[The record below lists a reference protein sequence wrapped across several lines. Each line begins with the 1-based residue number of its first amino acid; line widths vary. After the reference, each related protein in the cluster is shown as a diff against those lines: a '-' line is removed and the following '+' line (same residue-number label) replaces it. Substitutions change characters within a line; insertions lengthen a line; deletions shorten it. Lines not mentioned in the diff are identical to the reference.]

1 MNSVLIAAL
10 AFLAAIALLI
20 TIHEAGHFWVARR
33 LGVRVLRFSIGFG
46 SPLWQRVGRDGTEYR
61 IAAIPL
67 GGYVKM
73 LDEREGPVPEEE
85 RHRAFNRQ
93 SLKVRSAIV
102 LAGPLANFLFAVVA
116 YWLILMIGVTGA
128 RPLVGDITPGSAA
141 DAAGLRHGDLI
152 VAVND
157 RDTPTWQEAGLA
169 LVDSALG
176 SRSARLQ
183 LEGEDGARRQ
193 TELDMTAV
201 GRLEEPGDLL
211 RDLGLE
217 PLQPRLSAVL
227 AEPLPEGPAR
237 DAGLVPGDRI
247 IALNGEAVSD
257 WQGLVEQVRA
267 RPGERV
273 AMEVERDGSRRSVEI
288 MLAAREDDTGEYGFL
303 GAAPEIPEGLFEQ
316 FYVTH
321 REGAL
326 AAIPGGVQRTVEM
339 SGLTLRMLWRMVTG
353 DVSLKNI
360 SGPINIAHFAGQ
372 SASIGLVPFLAFLAI
387 VSISLGIINLLPVP
401 VLDGG
406 HLLYFL
412 VEAVKGSP
420 LSERAEIV
428 GQQIGILM
436 LIGLMTLAFYN
447 DLARLMG

>member
-1 MNSVLIAAL
+1 MNTIVVAAL
-10 AFLAAIALLI
+10 AFLVAIALLI

-46 SPLWQRVGRDGTEYR
+46 SPLWQRIGRDGTEYR

-73 LDEREGPVPEEE
+73 LDEREAPVPEAE

-116 YWLILMIGVTGA
+116 YWLILVIGVTGA
-128 RPLVGDITPGSAA
+128 RPLVGEITPGSPA
-141 DAAGLRHGDLI
+141 DNAGLRHGDLI
-152 VAVND
+152 VAVD
-157 RDTPTWQEAGLA
+157 GRDTPTWQQAGLS

-183 LEGEDGARRQ
+183 LEDEQGAQRLA
-193 TELDMTAV
+193 ELDMSAV
-201 GRLEEPGDLL
+201 GRLEDPGSLL
-211 RDLGLE
+211 ADLGFE
-217 PLQPRLSAVL
+217 PLQPRLPAVL
-227 AEPLPEGPAR
+227 AESLPEGPAR
-237 DAGLVPGDRI
+237 EAGLLPGDRI
-247 IALNGEAVSD
+247 MALDGETVDD
-257 WQGLVEQVRA
+257 WGQLVERVRA
-267 RPGERV
+267 RPGQ
-273 AMEVERDGSRRSVEI
+273 EVQLEIERDGTRQD
-288 MLAAREDDTGEYGFL
+288 LALRLAVREDQTGEYGFL
-303 GAAPEIPEGLFEQ
+303 GASPVIPEGLFEQ

-321 REGAL
+321 RVDWL

-339 SGLTLRMLWRMVTG
+339 SGLTLRMLWRMVLG

-372 SASIGLVPFLAFLAI
+372 TASIGLVPFLAFLAI

-401 VLDGG
+401 ILDGG

-412 VEAVKGSP
+412 VEAIKGSP
-420 LSERAEIV
+420 VSERVELV

-447 DLARLMG
+447 DLARLLG

>member
-1 MNSVLIAAL
+1 MNTVVIAAL
-10 AFLAAIALLI
+10 AFLVAIALLI

-46 SPLWQRVGRDGTEYR
+46 SPLWQRIGRDGTEYR

-73 LDEREGPVPEEE
+73 LDEREAPVPEAE

-93 SLKVRSAIV
+93 SLKVRTAIV

-128 RPLVGDITPGSAA
+128 RPLVGEVIPGSSA

-152 VAVND
+152 VAVD
-157 RDTPTWQEAGLA
+157 ARETPTWQQAGLA

-176 SRSARLQ
+176 NRSARLQ
-183 LEGEDGARRQ
+183 LVGEDGSRRLA
-193 TELDMTAV
+193 ELDMSAV

-211 RDLGLE
+211 RNLGFE
-217 PLQPRLSAVL
+217 PLQPRLPAIL
-227 AEPLPEGPAR
+227 DEPLPEGPAR
-237 DAGLVPGDRI
+237 EAGLAPGDRVVAI
-247 IALNGEAVSD
+247 DGEGVND
-257 WQGLVEQVRA
+257 WGQLVERVRA
-267 RPGERV
+267 RPGQQV
-273 AMEVERDGSRRSVEI
+273 QLDVEREGSQRSLELV
-288 MLAAREDDTGEYGFL
+288 LAVREDDAGEYGFL
-303 GAAPEIPEGLFEQ
+303 GASPAIPDGLYDQ

-321 REGAL
+321 REGVL
-326 AAIPGGVQRTVEM
+326 AAFPGGVQRTYEM
-339 SGLTLRMLWRMVTG
+339 TGLTLRMLWRMVTG

-401 VLDGG
+401 ILDGG

-412 VEAVKGSP
+412 IEAIKGSP
-420 LSERAEIV
+420 VSERTEII

-447 DLARLMG
+447 DFARLLS